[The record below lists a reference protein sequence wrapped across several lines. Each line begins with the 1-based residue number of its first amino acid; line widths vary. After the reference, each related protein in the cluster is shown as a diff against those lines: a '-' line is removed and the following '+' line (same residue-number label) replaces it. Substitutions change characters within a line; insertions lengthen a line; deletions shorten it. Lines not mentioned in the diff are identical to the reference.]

1 MGVLY
6 DPNLDDSECVFM
18 SSKRG
23 YFVQSIFSLLH
34 IFQNWMI
41 RMSNLDDLNMLV
53 SHPKE
58 DVLPVYNPN
67 LDDSQCVIQ
76 TFLKMLESLSKLNYI
91 QRTNTHSNTIILSLK
106 TIVQSL

>member
-1 MGVLY
+1 MFCTIHFQFVTYL
-6 DPNLDDSECVFM
+6 PKLDD
-18 SSKRG
+18 
-23 YFVQSIFSLLH
+23 L
-34 IFQNWMI
+34 ND
-41 RMSNLDDLNMLV
+41 SNLDDLNMLV